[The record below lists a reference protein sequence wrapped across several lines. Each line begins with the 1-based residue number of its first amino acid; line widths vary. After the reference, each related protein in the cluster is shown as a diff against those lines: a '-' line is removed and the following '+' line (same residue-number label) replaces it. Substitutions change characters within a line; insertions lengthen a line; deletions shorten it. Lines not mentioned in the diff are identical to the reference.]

1 VSFSKLSKYDVAAE
15 AVDFVLP
22 EIPGEMT
29 LKVLPSGP
37 SNGPYMAAALR
48 QKPSKRRNTVES
60 LAADRESDKAMF
72 AKFIIVGWANVTDDT
87 GLAVSFSPDKA
98 RELLDALPDWIFD
111 ELRRFC
117 LNVTNFVT
125 SDVDVKN

>member
-1 VSFSKLSKYDVAAE
+1 VSFSRFSKYDVASE

-29 LKVLPSGP
+29 LKVLSAGP

-48 QKPSKRRNTVES
+48 LKPAKRRVTTDS
-60 LAADRESDKAMF
+60 LVTDRESDKAMF
-72 AKFIIVGWANVTDDT
+72 AKFIIVGWANVTNDT
-87 GLAVSFSPDKA
+87 GLDVPFSPDKA